1 VKRSRT
7 SGGSAGLGASIASKL
22 ANEGCKVAINYANS
36 TERAEKTLAS
46 LSGQGHVAIQA
57 DAFTKE
63 GMQSLIAQAIEK
75 LGGLDILILNSSW
88 TKFGDFKDL
97 NALEDDDWRLV
108 YERNVLANLWATQAA
123 EKELKKNQG
132 AIVITSSR
140 AGLIAGGSSMAYCA
154 SIYPAFVAD
163 LSCSRFESFFDPLD
177 ERSSESDGTRMHRQR
192 CRSRIDADRLGCWL
206 LERTDR
212 LAGTDE
218 CAEKAYHGGRCR

>member
-1 VKRSRT
+1 VKRSGT

-22 ANEGCKVAINYANS
+22 ADEGCTVAINYANS

-63 GMQSLIAQAIEK
+63 GMQSLIVQAIEK

-132 AIVITSSR
+132 TIVITSSR

-154 SIYPAFVAD
+154 FIEHVVVVFD
-163 LSCSRFESFFDPLD
+163 LSRSRLQSFFDPLD
-177 ERSSESDGTRMHRQR
+177 ERSSEGNGTRMHRQR
-192 CRSRIDADRLGCWL
+192 CSSRIDADRLGCWL
-206 LERTDR
+206 LERTNR
-212 LAGTDE
+212 LPRKDE
-218 CAEKAYHGGRCR
+218 CAEEAYHGG